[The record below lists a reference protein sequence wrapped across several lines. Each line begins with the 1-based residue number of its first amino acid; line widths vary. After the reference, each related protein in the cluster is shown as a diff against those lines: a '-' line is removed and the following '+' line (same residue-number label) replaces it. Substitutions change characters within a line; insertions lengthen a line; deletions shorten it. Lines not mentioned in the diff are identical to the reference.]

1 MDAHYGCKI
10 ALALNDQ
17 RSKRVIACSR
27 QLTRWPA
34 IGHSCAMIR
43 IALLLL
49 SLVVAF
55 SETVP
60 AADRS
65 LVAEG
70 DYVAQKNDGIKSL
83 AHWKLWHLRSGEYEV
98 VESSV
103 ATNAPITQ
111 IFRFDAQ
118 FLPIGYVL
126 NLGQNSRVADYSP
139 MSISCKYETQELR
152 CDIEYTGT
160 KSTKSVPAKQ
170 PYVFAPEEFYG
181 LDFAWFLTEVVQL
194 AERSK
199 AKETVVN
206 VYIMTDTE
214 TERLALKPDTPISL
228 FSRGRRL
235 CCAEE

>member
-1 MDAHYGCKI
+1 M
-10 ALALNDQ
+10 
-17 RSKRVIACSR
+17 
-27 QLTRWPA
+27 
-34 IGHSCAMIR
+34 
-43 IALLLL
+43 
-49 SLVVAF
+49 
-55 SETVP
+55 
-60 AADRS
+60 
-65 LVAEG
+65 
-70 DYVAQKNDGIKSL
+70 
-83 AHWKLWHLRSGEYEV
+83 
-98 VESSV
+98 

-228 FSRGRRL
+228 VFKGEESVEALGKTQTVKRYDVRGIGESSVLKVTSQGLVISLGGFGIGNYKEYEPWGPNR
-235 CCAEE
+235 